1 MRRAPVALLQVDCE
15 PPSREMTAVVTDAEN
30 CGPTVPAGVHPQR
43 LATPPPPQNWGA
55 AHVVGQV
62 IVVLQAV
69 SVPHHDGSQAHPQ
82 RFGEPPPPQVCP
94 FAQVPQLMG
103 EPQPLSTWPQ
113 FAFAC
118 EHVRIRQPSG
128 PASPREV
135 HALYA
140 VISGRHSA
148 LVSDVLTDPDD
159 VHLVRYVWHSFMA
172 LKAAPHVESLSSLEH
187 SVCAASDGTAPLAHA
202 GTLEHTSAALVVV
215 PPPLQ
220 PPRAVSVMSPV
231 TPANTIQRPKRMSPS
246 SG

>member
-1 MRRAPVALLQVDCE
+1 M
-15 PPSREMTAVVTDAEN
+15 
-30 CGPTVPAGVHPQR
+30 PAGVHPQR

-55 AHVVGQV
+55 VQVVGHV

-82 RFGEPPPPQVCP
+82 RFGEPPPPHVCP
-94 FAQVPQLMG
+94 FAQVPQFMG
-103 EPQPLSTWPQ
+103 APQPLSTSPQ

-118 EHVRIRQPSG
+118 EHVRTRQPSG
-128 PASPREV
+128 PASPPEEHR
-135 HALYA
+135 LYA
-140 VISGRHSA
+140 VISGRHSVF
-148 LVSDVLTDPDD
+148 VSEVLTDPDD

-172 LKAAPHVESLSSLEH
+172 LKGAPHLESLSRVEH
-187 SVCAASDGTAPLAHA
+187 SVCAESDGTVPLAHA
-202 GTLEHTSAALVVV
+202 GMAEQTSVEVVVV

-246 SG
+246 YG